1 MEKFE
6 QYKLDL
12 SKKEQELVTKYLDK
26 ISNFIKK
33 HEIDEELYQ
42 DIEEMVFEKLSK
54 EKKVDQLKIIKILK
68 EV

>member
-6 QYKLDL
+6 QYNLDL

-26 ISNFIKK
+26 VSHFVKK
-33 HEIDEELYQ
+33 HDIDKELYQ

-54 EKKVDQLKIIKILK
+54 EKELDQLKIIKILK

>member
-6 QYKLDL
+6 QYNLDL

-26 ISNFIKK
+26 VNHFVKK
-33 HEIDEELYQ
+33 HDIDNELYQ

-54 EKKVDQLKIIKILK
+54 EKKLDQLKIIKILK